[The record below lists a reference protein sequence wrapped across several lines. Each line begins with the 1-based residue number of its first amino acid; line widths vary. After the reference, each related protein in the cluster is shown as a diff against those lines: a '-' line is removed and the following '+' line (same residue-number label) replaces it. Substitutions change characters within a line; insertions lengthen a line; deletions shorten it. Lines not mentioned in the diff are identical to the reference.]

1 MSTDALAQAF
11 TRMLGSDEFVSQVAE
26 DAAAAL
32 AEFDLTDIEKGML
45 TDAAREGVTMMTEDE
60 GVAMKRIAA
69 EIQGAHGQITPETQD
84 ALTRAVQERIRGQLA
99 KIKIDPQKLR

>member
-32 AEFDLTDIEKGML
+32 TEFELTDIERGML

-60 GVAMKRIAA
+60 GIAMKRIAA

-84 ALTRAVQERIRGQLA
+84 ALSRAVQERMRAQLSRV
-99 KIKIDPQKLR
+99 KIDPQNLR